1 MSSELS
7 ELQVERIAVLEERDA
22 LRNNLRV
29 VDEERADAIHKASE
43 EAARSDNIV
52 ASTYSEKENL
62 LWLHS
67 RHSRLISS
75 RSLFLNVEKLAN
87 KRFNYSMG
95 AIA

>member
-1 MSSELS
+1 MAIQQQADALRRDNENLSEQVRRMSSELS

-62 LWLHS
+62 LWLWS
-67 RHSRLISS
+67 
-75 RSLFLNVEKLAN
+75 
-87 KRFNYSMG
+87 
-95 AIA
+95 